1 MYIRRIDMSDHKNSL
16 KYVLYLA
23 SSSQTRRN
31 LLADAQIPF
40 AIITQTADES
50 VVSLNNRPLPE
61 VVQEIAMLK
70 MKHIQV
76 PDGKLDGQIVFVV
89 TADTLT
95 LTGDAER
102 FEIFGKPKDYE
113 HAKYMLKAGRTG
125 STTGTAFCVQ
135 KLVWKDSFWH
145 KLDEQTGYAEGWNL
159 IDIPDAWIDFYLEHV
174 DYMNLS
180 GAIKIRGLCEQFTKE
195 VRGSYSAIMGL
206 PMYELRETL
215 MRIGFYE

>member
-1 MYIRRIDMSDHKNSL
+1 MIEKKNSL

-50 VVSLNNRPLPE
+50 VVSLDNRPLRE
-61 VVQEIAMLK
+61 VVEEIAMLK
-70 MKHIQV
+70 MNHVQI
-76 PDGKLDGQIVFVV
+76 PDGKVDGQIVFVV

-95 LTGDAER
+95 LTGDVGS
-102 FEIFGKPKDYE
+102 FEIFGKPKDRE
-113 HAKYMLKAGRTG
+113 HAQYMLKAGRKG

-135 KLVWKDSFWH
+135 KLVWKSSSWH
-145 KLDEQTGYAEGWNL
+145 KLDEQAGYGEGWNL
-159 IDIPDAWIDFYLEHV
+159 IDIPDAWIDFYLDHI

-215 MRIGFYE
+215 MGMGFYE